1 MKSSSRLI
9 NFFIFLLFLIWLI
22 LQIAIPLSL
31 PRGSVELPGDE
42 ERYLVYE
49 IGDKLCH
56 QKSDRSYFINGNQ
69 LPFCAR
75 CTGIWIGM
83 AIGTAITI
91 FRRIELDGKF
101 AVFIVVSLFP
111 LAIDG
116 TGQLLGFW
124 ESINIIRMITGI
136 LAGTACGIAIGVI
149 VYEIGDIRKTI

>member
-31 PRGSVELPGDE
+31 PHSSVELPGDE

-49 IGDKLCH
+49 IGDTLCH

-69 LPFCAR
+69 LPFCTR

-101 AVFIVVSLFP
+101 AVFIVAFLFP
-111 LAIDG
+111 IAIDG

-124 ESINIIRMITGI
+124 ESINIIRMITGM